1 MVELEPGSIALADVS
16 IDASRPSELGRVTL
30 RGEIVDSKC
39 HLGVMTPGERR
50 THRACAQ
57 LCIRGGI
64 PPLFWV
70 ENERGDVQRLLLVG
84 ANGEAVNERVLELV
98 GLPLEI
104 EGVVSQLDDWLVLSA
119 DPAGYR
125 RIEKGEL

>member
-1 MVELEPGSIALADVS
+1 
-16 IDASRPSELGRVTL
+16 VTL

>member
-1 MVELEPGSIALADVS
+1 
-16 IDASRPSELGRVTL
+16 
-30 RGEIVDSKC
+30 
-39 HLGVMTPGERR
+39 
-50 THRACAQ
+50 